1 MAIDKALPN
10 TTSEEIEVDKMAGI
24 LPVNEEG
31 SPDIEIQVEEEGF
44 VEEQPEAEEI
54 PFGANLAE
62 FISDDE
68 AEKIS
73 DNLRADYEMDKSSRQ
88 DWERSYVDGIKLL
101 GFKYEERS
109 RPFQGASGVTHP
121 LLAES
126 ATQFQAQAYKE
137 LLPPGGP
144 VKCNIVGDHTIDSED
159 QAQRVKDFMNYQITN
174 VMEEYDPEMDQLL
187 FNLGLAGSAFK
198 KVYFDA
204 QEQRAKASFI
214 PCEDLIVPFYA
225 TDLASSPRVTHI
237 VKQTYNDI
245 RKNQVS
251 GFYRDVEIR
260 PSLTNTNA
268 IQEEYQN
275 VSGVSSTTY
284 GEEDDNEYTLFEIH
298 CDLNIPGFED
308 RDITTGAATGIRVPY
323 IITIDEGSGKVLS
336 IYRNYKQNDPL
347 RKKIQYFVHYKFLPG
362 LGFYGFGLIHMLGGL
377 SRTATAA
384 LRQLIDAGTLSNLPA
399 GFKARGLRIK
409 DDDEALNPGEWRD
422 VDAPG
427 GNLRESL
434 MPLPYKEPSQTLFA
448 LLSFVVDAGRRFAAV
463 ADMPMGEGGGS
474 QQQPVG
480 TTMAIM
486 ERGMKVM
493 SAIHKRL
500 HYAQKTEFRLLAKV
514 LSEYMPPMYPYMVA
528 GGDQMIKQTDFDD
541 RVDVIP
547 VSDPNIFSMAQRV
560 TLAQTQLQLAQS
572 NPQMHD
578 LHEAYRRMYEALG
591 VQNIEK
597 VLPPPAQ
604 PQPKDPAIENAGILD
619 AQKPLAFPEQDHSA
633 HIRAHRAFMSSA
645 LVRQN
650 PAAMTI
656 LQSHITEH
664 VGFMARALVNE
675 EMAPKMQELM
685 MQSGGQIPEEQQV
698 QIEAQIESLV
708 AMKIAEI
715 IEQMVSEE
723 QEMFDTT
730 GDDPL
735 VELKQQEIDLKKE
748 DLELKAQVSGE
759 KQAMEEKKLAQKNKM
774 EKEKIESTEDIAQ
787 LKANVALDKAGKDRR
802 SKEKVANARTNTRQR

>member
-68 AEKIS
+68 SEKIS

-88 DWERSYVDGIKLL
+88 DWEKSYVDGIKLL
-101 GFKYEERS
+101 GFKYEERA

-198 KVYFDA
+198 KIYFDA

-308 RDITTGAATGIRVPY
+308 RDVTTGAATGIRVPY

-336 IYRNYKQNDPL
+336 IYRNYKQDDPL

-377 SRTATAA
+377 SRTAT
-384 LRQLIDAGTLSNLPA
+384 LSNLPA
-399 GFKARGLRIK
+399 GFKARGLRVA
-409 DDDEALNPGEWRD
+409 DDDNPIQPGEFRD
-422 VDAPG
+422 VDAPSG
-427 GNLRESL
+427 DLRAGL
-434 MPLPYKEPSQTLFA
+434 LPLPYKEPSQTLF
-448 LLSFVVDAGRRFAAV
+448 LLLGFCVDAGKRFAAV
-463 ADMPMGEGGGS
+463 ADAKVADS
-474 QQQPVG
+474 NQANPVG
-480 TTMAIM
+480 TTMAMI
-486 ERGMKVM
+486 EQGTKVM
-493 SAIHKRL
+493 SAIHKRM
-500 HYAQKTEFRLLAKV
+500 HYAQRIEFKLLAKV
-514 LSEYMPPMYPYMVA
+514 FQTYLPPEYPYNVV
-528 GGDQMIKQTDFDD
+528 GGNKMIKQQDFDD
-541 RVDVIP
+541 RVDIIP
-547 VSDPNIFSMAQRV
+547 VSDPSIFSMAQRIE
-560 TLAQTQLQLAQS
+560 LAQAQLQLSQT
-572 NPQMHD
+572 NPQIHNIY
-578 LHEAYRRMYEALG
+578 EAYRRMYQALG
-591 VQNIEK
+591 VQNIQAILK
-597 VLPPPAQ
+597 PPPKPA
-604 PQPKDPAIENAGILD
+604 PKDPAIENSD
-619 AQKPLAFPEQDHSA
+619 ALKAQELQAYPEQNHSA
-633 HIRAHRAFMSSA
+633 HIKAHRAFMSSS
-645 LVRQN
+645 LVRSSMLAMASLQAHISQHIGFLARQMVMEQN
-650 PAAMTI
+650 K
-656 LQSHITEH
+656 
-664 VGFMARALVNE
+664 
-675 EMAPKMQELM
+675 EMLEKVAQQYGNQMPPEVQQQLTVMLE
-685 MQSGGQIPEEQQV
+685 SQIAEM
-698 QIEAQIESLV
+698 EAQITEEIV
-708 AMKIAEI
+708 A
-715 IEQMVSEE
+715 EE
-723 QEMFDTT
+723 QEYLE
-730 GDDPL
+730 GAGEDPL
-735 VELKQQEIDLKKE
+735 VALKNRELDIKE
-748 DLELKAQVSGE
+748 QDAMRKAQYDEGRNVLDT
-759 KQAMEEKKLAQKNKM
+759 AKLAQKAQIDQAKLDQNLGIAEMRIQNQQQLAKM
-774 EKEKIESTEDIAQ
+774 RK
-787 LKANVALDKAGKDRR
+787 N
-802 SKEKVANARTNTRQR
+802 

>member
-10 TTSEEIEVDKMAGI
+10 TIPEEVEVDKLAGI
-24 LPVNEEG
+24 LPTNEEG
-31 SPDIEIQVEEEGF
+31 SPEVEIQVEDEGF
-44 VEEQPEAEEI
+44 IEPEPESTQI

-62 FISDDE
+62 FIDE
-68 AEKIS
+68 DELGKMS

-101 GFKYEERS
+101 GFKYEERA

-144 VKCNIVGDHTIDSED
+144 VKCNIVGAHSIDSED

-174 VMEEYDPEMDQLL
+174 VMEEYDPDMDQLL

-245 RKNQVS
+245 RKNQVA

-260 PSLTNTNA
+260 PSLTNTNE

-308 RDITTGAATGIRVPY
+308 RDVTTGAATGIRLPY

-336 IYRNYKQNDPL
+336 VYRNYIETDPL

-377 SRTATAA
+377 SRTATSA

-399 GFKARGLRIK
+399 GFKARGLRVA
-409 DDDEALNPGEWRD
+409 DDDNPIQPGEFRD
-422 VDAPG
+422 VDAPSG
-427 GNLRESL
+427 DLRAGL
-434 MPLPYKEPSQTLFA
+434 LPLPYKEPSQTLF
-448 LLSFVVDAGRRFAAV
+448 LLLGFCVDAGKRFAAV
-463 ADMPMGEGGGS
+463 ADAKVADS
-474 QQQPVG
+474 NQANPVG
-480 TTMAIM
+480 TTMAMI
-486 ERGMKVM
+486 EQGTKVM

-500 HYAQKTEFRLLAKV
+500 HYAQRIEFKLLAKV
-514 LSEYMPPMYPYMVA
+514 FQTYLPPEYPYAVVGGNKMV
-528 GGDQMIKQTDFDD
+528 KQTDFDD
-541 RVDVIP
+541 RVDIIP
-547 VSDPNIFSMAQRV
+547 VSDPSIFSMAQRIE
-560 TLAQTQLQLAQS
+560 LAQAQLQLSQT
-572 NPQMHD
+572 NPQIHNIY
-578 LHEAYRRMYEALG
+578 EAYRRMYQALG
-591 VQNIEK
+591 VQNIQAI
-597 VLPPPAQ
+597 LQPPPK
-604 PQPKDPAIENAGILD
+604 PEPKDPAIENSEALK
-619 AQKPLAFPEQDHSA
+619 AKELQAWPEQNHSA
-633 HIRAHRAFMSSA
+633 HIKAHRAFMSSS
-645 LVRQN
+645 LVRSSVLAMASLQAHISQHIGFLARQMVMEQN
-650 PAAMTI
+650 KQM
-656 LQSHITEH
+656 L
-664 VGFMARALVNE
+664 E
-675 EMAPKMQELM
+675 EVAQRYN
-685 MQSGGQIPEEQQV
+685 GQIPPEVQEEIKKTLES
-698 QIEAQIESLV
+698 QIAEMEAQITEEIV
-708 AMKIAEI
+708 A
-715 IEQMVSEE
+715 EE
-723 QEMFDTT
+723 QEYLE
-730 GDDPL
+730 GAGEDPL
-735 VELKQQEIDLKKE
+735 VALKNRELDIKE
-748 DLELKAQVSGE
+748 QDAMRKAQYDEGRNILDT
-759 KQAMEEKKLAQKNKM
+759 AKLAQKAQIDQAKLDQNLNIAEM
-774 EKEKIESTEDIAQ
+774 RIENQQDIARMR
-787 LKANVALDKAGKDRR
+787 KK
-802 SKEKVANARTNTRQR
+802 

>member
-1 MAIDKALPN
+1 VAIDKALPN

-68 AEKIS
+68 SEKIS

-88 DWERSYVDGIKLL
+88 DWEKSYVDGIKLL
-101 GFKYEERS
+101 GFKYEERA

-198 KVYFDA
+198 KIYFDA

-308 RDITTGAATGIRVPY
+308 RDVTTGAATGIRVPY

-336 IYRNYKQNDPL
+336 IYRNYKQDDPL

-377 SRTATAA
+377 SRTATSA

-399 GFKARGLRIK
+399 GFKARGLRVA
-409 DDDEALNPGEWRD
+409 DDDNPIQPGEFRD
-422 VDAPG
+422 VDAPSG
-427 GNLRESL
+427 DLRAGL
-434 MPLPYKEPSQTLFA
+434 LPLPYKEPSQTLF
-448 LLSFVVDAGRRFAAV
+448 LLLGFCVDAGKRFAAV
-463 ADMPMGEGGGS
+463 ADAKVADS
-474 QQQPVG
+474 NQANPVG
-480 TTMAIM
+480 TTMAMI
-486 ERGMKVM
+486 EQGTKVM
-493 SAIHKRL
+493 SAIHKRM
-500 HYAQKTEFRLLAKV
+500 HYAQRIEFKLLAKV
-514 LSEYMPPMYPYMVA
+514 FQTYLPPEYRYNVV
-528 GGDQMIKQTDFDD
+528 GGNKMIKQQDFDD
-541 RVDVIP
+541 RVDIIP
-547 VSDPNIFSMAQRV
+547 VSDPSIFSMAQRIE
-560 TLAQTQLQLAQS
+560 LAQAQLQLSQT
-572 NPQMHD
+572 NPQIHNIY
-578 LHEAYRRMYEALG
+578 EAYRRMYQALG
-591 VQNIEK
+591 VQNIQAILK
-597 VLPPPAQ
+597 PPPKPA
-604 PQPKDPAIENAGILD
+604 PKDPAIENSD
-619 AQKPLAFPEQDHSA
+619 ALKAQELQAYPEQNHSA
-633 HIRAHRAFMSSA
+633 HIKAHRAFMSSS
-645 LVRQN
+645 LVRSSMLAMASLQAHISQHIGFLARQMVMEQN
-650 PAAMTI
+650 K
-656 LQSHITEH
+656 
-664 VGFMARALVNE
+664 
-675 EMAPKMQELM
+675 EMLEKVAQQYGNQMPPEVQQQLTVMLE
-685 MQSGGQIPEEQQV
+685 SQIAEM
-698 QIEAQIESLV
+698 EAQITEEIV
-708 AMKIAEI
+708 A
-715 IEQMVSEE
+715 EE
-723 QEMFDTT
+723 QEYLE
-730 GDDPL
+730 GAGEDPL
-735 VELKQQEIDLKKE
+735 VALKNRELDIKE
-748 DLELKAQVSGE
+748 QDAMRKAQYDEGRNVLDT
-759 KQAMEEKKLAQKNKM
+759 AKLAQKAQIDQAKLDQNLGIAEMRIQNQQQLAKM
-774 EKEKIESTEDIAQ
+774 RK
-787 LKANVALDKAGKDRR
+787 N
-802 SKEKVANARTNTRQR
+802 

>member
-10 TTSEEIEVDKMAGI
+10 TIPEEVEVDKLAGI
-24 LPVNEEG
+24 LPTNEEG
-31 SPDIEIQVEEEGF
+31 SPEVEIQVEDEGF
-44 VEEQPEAEEI
+44 IEPEPESTQI

-62 FISDDE
+62 FIDE
-68 AEKIS
+68 DELGKMS

-101 GFKYEERS
+101 GFKYEERA

-144 VKCNIVGDHTIDSED
+144 VKCNIVGAHSIDSED

-174 VMEEYDPEMDQLL
+174 VMEEYDPDMDQLL

-245 RKNQVS
+245 RKNQVA

-260 PSLTNTNA
+260 PSLTNTNE

-308 RDITTGAATGIRVPY
+308 RDVTTGAATGIRLPY

-336 IYRNYKQNDPL
+336 IYRNYIETDPL

-377 SRTATAA
+377 SRTATSA

-399 GFKARGLRIK
+399 GFKARGLRVA
-409 DDDEALNPGEWRD
+409 DDDNPIQPGEFRD
-422 VDAPG
+422 VDAPSG
-427 GNLRESL
+427 DLRAGL
-434 MPLPYKEPSQTLFA
+434 LPLPYKEPSQTLF
-448 LLSFVVDAGRRFAAV
+448 LLLGFCVDAGKRFAAV
-463 ADMPMGEGGGS
+463 ADAKVADS
-474 QQQPVG
+474 NQANPVG
-480 TTMAIM
+480 TTMAMI
-486 ERGMKVM
+486 EQGTKVM

-500 HYAQKTEFRLLAKV
+500 HYAQRIEFKLLAKV
-514 LSEYMPPMYPYMVA
+514 FQTYLPPEYPYAVVGGNKMV
-528 GGDQMIKQTDFDD
+528 KQTDFDD
-541 RVDVIP
+541 RVDIIP
-547 VSDPNIFSMAQRV
+547 VSDPSIFSMAQRIE
-560 TLAQTQLQLAQS
+560 LAQAQLQLSQT
-572 NPQMHD
+572 NPQIHNIY
-578 LHEAYRRMYEALG
+578 EAYRRMYQALG
-591 VQNIEK
+591 VQNIQAI
-597 VLPPPAQ
+597 LQPPPK
-604 PQPKDPAIENAGILD
+604 PEPKDPAIENSEALK
-619 AQKPLAFPEQDHSA
+619 AKELQAWPEQNHSA
-633 HIRAHRAFMSSA
+633 HIKAHRAFMSSS
-645 LVRQN
+645 LVRSSVLAMASLQAHISQHIGFLARQMVMEQN
-650 PAAMTI
+650 KQM
-656 LQSHITEH
+656 L
-664 VGFMARALVNE
+664 E
-675 EMAPKMQELM
+675 EVAQRYN
-685 MQSGGQIPEEQQV
+685 GQIPPEVQEEIKKTLES
-698 QIEAQIESLV
+698 QIAEMEAQITEEIV
-708 AMKIAEI
+708 A
-715 IEQMVSEE
+715 EE
-723 QEMFDTT
+723 QEYLE
-730 GDDPL
+730 GAGEDPL
-735 VELKQQEIDLKKE
+735 VALKNRELDIKE
-748 DLELKAQVSGE
+748 QDAMRKAQYDEGRNILDT
-759 KQAMEEKKLAQKNKM
+759 AKLAQKAQIDQAKLDQNLNIAEM
-774 EKEKIESTEDIAQ
+774 RIENQQDIARMR
-787 LKANVALDKAGKDRR
+787 KK
-802 SKEKVANARTNTRQR
+802 